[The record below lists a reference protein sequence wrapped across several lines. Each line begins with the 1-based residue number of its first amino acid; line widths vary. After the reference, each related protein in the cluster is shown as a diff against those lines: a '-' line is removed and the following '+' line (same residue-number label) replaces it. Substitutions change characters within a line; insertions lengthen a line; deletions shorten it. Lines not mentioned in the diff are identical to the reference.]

1 MSNFKVGD
9 VCMFKASDVSYTG
22 VNLGKIFTLVK
33 YIGENANLWGKKLW
47 ETDTTFVYTDGSIKN
62 LCPEFAM
69 RKLDNP
75 GDDAVDEMV
84 SLVGPAPKIKEVDY
98 AA

>member
-1 MSNFKVGD
+1 MSKFKVGD
-9 VCMFKASDVSYTG
+9 VCMYKPVGQDNPK
-22 VNLGKIFTLVK
+22 NLGKIFTLVK
-33 YIGENANLWGKKLW
+33 YLGKVSGIKHNDSW
-47 ETDTTFVYTDGSIKN
+47 ETDTTFVYTDGSIEN